1 MGIISDRS
9 LISYAG
15 ALGERTRY
23 LVRTGRLSNA
33 STQEMNLLSEELRA
47 LDELFVAAMDKAGGS
62 SQLIGSRL
70 LDAFSREVRRHGSLV
85 LPDARRTRE
94 RARQLR
100 VRAEATRRDSVRG
113 RLRVVPTPTGLIDLG
128 SLERLA
134 RRLGKAG

>member
-1 MGIISDRS
+1 MAIISERS

-33 STQEMNLLSEELRA
+33 SAEELKRLSEELRA
-47 LDELFVAAMDKAGGS
+47 LDELFVEAMDKAGGS

-70 LDAFSREVRRHGSLV
+70 LDAYSREVCRHGGVV
-85 LPDARRTRE
+85 LPDVRRTRE

-100 VRAEATRRDSVRG
+100 VRAEATRRASVRV
-113 RLRVVPTPTGLIDLG
+113 RLRVVETPTGLIDLS
-128 SLERLA
+128 SLERFG